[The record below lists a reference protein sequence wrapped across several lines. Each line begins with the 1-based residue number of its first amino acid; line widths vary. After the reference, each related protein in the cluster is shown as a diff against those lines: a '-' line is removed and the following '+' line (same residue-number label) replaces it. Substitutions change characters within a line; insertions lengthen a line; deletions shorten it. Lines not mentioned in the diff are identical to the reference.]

1 MDVSTETDIDG
12 TRAIAESEVVYD
24 ACLIEEGEVRN
35 VIYSVE
41 LGRVH
46 LGEGIERNLANLE
59 PPGCEAG
66 AGPKHDGR
74 TSPPAAITI
83 SPTSSSSFT
92 THPAR

>member
-1 MDVSTETDIDG
+1 MYYAG
-12 TRAIAESEVVYD
+12 
-24 ACLIEEGEVRN
+24 LIEERQVCN
-35 VIYSVE
+35 IVNTVE

-46 LGEGIERNLANLE
+46 LGEGIERNLADLE

-66 AGPKHDGR
+66 AGPKHDGH

-92 THPAR
+92 TQPAR

>member
-46 LGEGIERNLANLE
+46 LGKGI
-59 PPGCEAG
+59 
-66 AGPKHDGR
+66 
-74 TSPPAAITI
+74 
-83 SPTSSSSFT
+83 
-92 THPAR
+92 